1 MSNDPVRAGSPWSKK
16 FVGQLDNKELRDA
29 YVADQVRTRIAL
41 MIHSLREQRGREWSQ
56 AELGRRAGKPQ
67 TVISRLEDPDYGK
80 VSLQTLLEIAAAF
93 DLPLLVDM
101 PEWDD
106 WLTRMSDSASKA
118 FHRNSFNIDRL
129 AAIAD
134 FARGEAIAAAPESS
148 QKMSASLSDSH
159 ASTGVF
165 YLPSSWL
172 EFFTL
177 ESINDDTATFHGPL
191 EALED
196 QRKAQS

>member
-16 FVGQLDNKELRDA
+16 FVEQLDNKELRDA

-41 MIHSLREQRGREWSQ
+41 MIRSLREQRDREWSQ

-118 FHRNSFNIDRL
+118 FHRNSFNADRL

-134 FARGEAIAAAPESS
+134 FAQGEAVAAAPESS

-172 EFFTL
+172 GIFNL
-177 ESINDDTATFHGPL
+177 EPRNDDTATFQGQL
-191 EALED
+191 EALGD